1 MYGAAPLAPAVREYF
16 LSLNMYLI
24 SGYGM
29 SESSGPQCLSNA
41 ANFDEIDAN
50 FYVSTGAAIEGT
62 DMIIASPDRD
72 GNGEICYRGRNR
84 FMGYFKNEEATRA
97 TIDEKGFL
105 HSGDVGRLD
114 KNGNLSITGRIKELI
129 ITAGGENVAPVL
141 IENILKEYL
150 PFVSNAVVVGEQRK
164 YLVVLLTLKYII
176 EGETVTEK
184 LAPETLKGFAAIG
197 CPAKTTYEA
206 KNC

>member
-1 MYGAAPLAPAVREYF
+1 
-16 LSLNMYLI
+16 
-24 SGYGM
+24 
-29 SESSGPQCLSNA
+29 
-41 ANFDEIDAN
+41 
-50 FYVSTGAAIEGT
+50 
-62 DMIIASPDRD
+62 
-72 GNGEICYRGRNR
+72 
-84 FMGYFKNEEATRA
+84 MGYFKNEEATRS

-150 PFVSNAVVVGEQRK
+150 PFISNAVVVGEQRK

-176 EGETVTEK
+176 VGETVTDK

-206 KNC
+206 KNCQVLRKVIQEGIAKANARAISKAQNIQKFALLDIDFSVEAGDLTPTLKLKRNVVIKKYEPIIETLYIDSKL